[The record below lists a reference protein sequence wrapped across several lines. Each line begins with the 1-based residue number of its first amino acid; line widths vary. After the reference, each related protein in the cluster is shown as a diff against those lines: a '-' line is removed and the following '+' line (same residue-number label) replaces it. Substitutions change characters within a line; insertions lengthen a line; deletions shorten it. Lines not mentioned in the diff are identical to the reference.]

1 MINNFDREFLA
12 MRERE
17 KGKRLLLHACC
28 APCSS
33 YCLSETVD
41 YFDVDVFFY
50 NPNID
55 TEEEYKL
62 RLEEEIRFVKE
73 VYGDK
78 VKVIDGGYN
87 KEEFLNIAR
96 GKEDLKEGGA
106 RCYAC
111 YALRLDK
118 AARYALDNNYDL
130 FATTLTVSPLKNAR
144 YLNEI
149 GEKLS
154 NKYGVKYL
162 YSDFKKREG
171 YKKSIELSSQY
182 SLYRQNYCGCEFS
195 KKKDN

>member
-1 MINNFDREFLA
+1 MVNNFDREFLS

-33 YCLSETVD
+33 YCLEQVVD

-78 VKVIDGGYN
+78 VKVIDGGYD
-87 KEEFLNIAR
+87 KQEFLNISK
-96 GKEDLKEGGA
+96 GKEDLREGGA

-118 AARYALDNNYDL
+118 VAKHALDNNYDL

-149 GEKLS
+149 GENLTRQ
-154 NKYGVKYL
+154 YGIKYL

-171 YKKSIELSSQY
+171 YKKSIELSAKY
-182 SLYRQNYCGCEFS
+182 ALYRQNYCGCEFS
-195 KKKDN
+195 KKNN